1 MKKYFSFSRNFI
13 INVIKVIFIL
23 HIVIFNSD
31 PAIKDIF
38 CYLKSALSAYRLCRN
53 LFFNKVASL
62 RSATSFKKR
71 H

>member
-23 HIVIFNSD
+23 HIVIFNSN

-38 CYLKSALSAYRLCRN
+38 CCYLKSALSA
-53 LFFNKVASL
+53 SL
-62 RSATSFKKR
+62 AT
-71 H
+71 